1 MVRTSGL
8 LCAVLAACSFTP
20 SGDGDPP
27 IDAPTDD
34 GAVDDATA
42 TDAAIVDAAVIDAPD
57 IDAAPP
63 IDAPPPIDARP
74 IDAAPPIDAPPMCP
88 ASYTSGYR
96 LISTATTWRG
106 AETDCEDDS
115 TGLTHLVVI
124 NNQAELDGIN
134 AAIGVD
140 IWVGVVRDPVAV
152 DLPINWRWRWV
163 TGGAAMFL
171 PWETG
176 QPDNQSNN
184 QYVVSLINSSGL
196 LRDVDI
202 GTTTNRAA
210 LCECDRMPPVDADYM
225 NP

>member
-27 IDAPTDD
+27 IDAPASD
-34 GAVDDATA
+34 GAVDDATE
-42 TDAAIVDAAVIDAPD
+42 TDAAIIDAAV

-88 ASYTSGYR
+88 VGYVGGYR
-96 LISTATTWRG
+96 YLAASQPWRT

-134 AAIGVD
+134 AAIVTD
-140 IWVGVVRDPVAV
+140 VWVGVVRNPAPDASG
-152 DLPINWRWRWV
+152 WRWRWV

-171 PWETG
+171 PWESD
-176 QPDNQSNN
+176 QPDNASGN
-184 QYVVSLINSSGL
+184 QLVVSLINSTGL

-202 GTTTNRAA
+202 GTATNRPA
-210 LCECDRMPPVDADYM
+210 LCECDRMPPVDADYQ